1 MSYSKAKYKNVI
13 LFLLIT
19 LLFLTIQMVSYRMKL
34 NNNGS
39 ELIDTDTYMRLVRVE
54 QLAQTGNWYDNVIHR
69 SNYPY
74 GETLHWTRPLDV
86 VLLAGAYL
94 LTPFQGFEQAL
105 LTWGIIISP
114 ILGVLWLF
122 ALFWATR
129 SVMNNRSRLILWLL
143 FISQSVLLQVFF
155 FGRPDHHSLLLLL
168 FIILLGCLFRMDD
181 NFSPKYMILGG
192 FVSALAMW
200 VSVESIFAIIM
211 VFMTLGVCWIIRGDK
226 YANILS
232 KYSLSLFFFSAIF
245 VLVER
250 PLVSILL
257 VEYDKISI
265 AHLFVFMLAAT
276 ASHILTLS
284 KNAVPSSKLIQL
296 FLLLIVSGAVIYLV
310 FPAFYQGPMAG
321 VNKDIVPIWLDN
333 VREVQ
338 PVWSLDV
345 YHKIII
351 IGSIALS
358 CIYLLVFG
366 MKRLVSERPQL
377 FYTLI
382 CGFIIFLPLGI
393 YQIRMDYYLLTI
405 TSIVLS
411 QCLDDI
417 ISLISNSRISIMWK
431 PPLRIAVTVLF
442 VLVLPGIGIIATP
455 SEPSENKRVDVDL
468 KALSSFLQDYQM
480 ANSDALTV
488 LAFIDFGPE
497 LLYRTN
503 YNVIATPYHRNDSG
517 ILFTYD
523 VMASDNSDEAFRL
536 LKERTVDMIIICP
549 ESSEK
554 NFYKNNNDEPTLYER
569 MLRGQQP
576 TFLEEMQL
584 PTELAD
590 QFRVF
595 RFIS

>member
-1 MSYSKAKYKNVI
+1 MSYCKAKYKYVI

-39 ELIDTDTYMRLVRVE
+39 ELVDTDTYMRLVRVE

-86 VLLAGAYL
+86 ILLAGAYL

-114 ILGVLWLF
+114 ILGVFWLF

-129 SVMNNRSRLILWLL
+129 PVLNNSSRLMLWLL
-143 FISQSVLLQVFF
+143 FMSQTVLLQVFF

-168 FIILLGCLFRMDD
+168 FIIILGCLFRIDD
-181 NFSPKYMILGG
+181 NFSPKYMTLGG

-200 VSVESIFAIIM
+200 VSVESIFTIIM

-226 YANILS
+226 YASILS

-245 VLVER
+245 VFVER

-265 AHLFVFMLAAT
+265 AHLFVFMLAAA
-276 ASHILTLS
+276 ASHVLTLS

-296 FLLLIVSGAVIYLV
+296 FLLLFVSGIVIYLV

-351 IGSIALS
+351 IGSIGLS
-358 CIYLLVFG
+358 CIYLLVYG
-366 MKRLVSERPQL
+366 MKRLVSERPDL
-377 FYTLI
+377 FYTLL
-382 CGFIIFLPLGI
+382 CGFIVFLPLGI

-405 TSIVLS
+405 AIIVLS

-417 ISLISNSRISIMWK
+417 ISMISNSRLSIMWK
-431 PPLRIAVTVLF
+431 PPLRIAVSVLF
-442 VLVLPGIGIIATP
+442 ILCLPAIGVIATP

-468 KALSSFLQDYQM
+468 KGLSSFLQDYQM
-480 ANSDALTV
+480 ANSDAQTV

-523 VMASDNSDEAFRL
+523 VMASDNSDVAYGL

-549 ESSEK
+549 ESSERK
-554 NFYKNNNDEPTLYER
+554 FYKKANDEPTLYER
-569 MLRGQQP
+569 LVRGEQI

-584 PTELAD
+584 PAELAD
-590 QFRVF
+590 QFKVF